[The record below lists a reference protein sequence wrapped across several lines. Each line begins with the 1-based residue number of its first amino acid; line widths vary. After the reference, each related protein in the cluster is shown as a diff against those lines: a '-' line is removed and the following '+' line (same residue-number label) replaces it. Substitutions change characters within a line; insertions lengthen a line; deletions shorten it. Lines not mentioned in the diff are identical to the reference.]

1 MPEKLSSLIDISR
14 QFLRSIRIDID
25 YGREDSLQGYI
36 CQGTSL
42 NLLENMSR
50 QVTETQQRAFTWT
63 GPYGGGKSSLA
74 LLLCSLVSPEKRL
87 RNKSTEILSISVD
100 SPISKAFHVERNGW
114 TVLPIVGSRE
124 GILNQLASSIN
135 KVTGKTFTAIPS
147 GSEIIKELVICAES
161 KKNEGVLVVIDELGK
176 CLETAAQSGED
187 IFFYQEL
194 AEAASRCKGTLV
206 IIGILHQAFE
216 QYASRLGR
224 EARDEWAKVQGRF
237 IDIPLISASD
247 EIVELISRAIVLI
260 REPSHEESRSI
271 AEAIVKAIRHRR
283 PGAPVNLC
291 DGLYRCWPLHP
302 ITAALLGPVSKR
314 KFSQNERSTF
324 GFLSSGEPLGFREF
338 LKGTDVSPLAMYGPA
353 HYWDYL
359 KANLEPSILASPD
372 GHRWSLAAEAV
383 ERAEARGTKVH
394 VDLTKTIALLDMF
407 RNGSGLAAEDEV
419 LDVSVLYAHPRE
431 IRNALEDLAHWS
443 VIIYRKHLTAWGIY
457 AGSDFDIDSAVIQAR
472 AETSEVDLKQLVDL
486 TGLSPVLAKRHY
498 QITGTM
504 RWFTKSIVHQ
514 REAEKYITHCKAKD
528 GSCGEFVLVIPDQ
541 GSPRQSDALFAKKL
555 SQFKNHFPVIISVPE
570 NAEKIADLALELAA
584 LHKVRDTNSIL
595 DGDSVARREIEAR
608 ISVFRN
614 GLEEE
619 LQNAFTVSQWYYKG
633 NPINLNAKSGLS
645 PVASM
650 IAEDI
655 YPKTPHLV
663 NELINRTRPSTNA
676 VKARRDLLH
685 RMLTHAREEN
695 LGYLG
700 FPADASLYY
709 ALLKKTTLHSQKN
722 AIWCFRSPSEE
733 GSGRTIKPL
742 WDATTDLIAQPDQ
755 MTSLSKIY
763 RFWSAPPFGIR
774 EGVMP
779 VLALAYF
786 LANRQHLALYIE
798 GAFIPELTESY
809 LDEWLQDTS
818 RISFRYVAIEADR
831 KKMLEELSAILN
843 SHLGKNVSPD
853 PLDSARGLVALVMGL
868 PGWTKRTTTL
878 SLQSQQVRDLLL
890 KASDPHKVLFVD
902 LPTLLSSNAPHSLIK
917 SIISAITELEKA
929 YPEVLRSVESK
940 VFQAL
945 DHDGDLESLR
955 QRAKIVKGITGNFLL
970 DSFSTRLATYAG
982 LEKDIEGLI
991 SLAVNKPS
999 RDWGDRDI
1007 DAAVMQLGQW
1017 SLDFR
1022 RMETLAPLQNRLS
1035 TRRAIAVA
1043 FGTSNNHSVSDI
1055 FDISNADTSI
1065 VDELAKQFLKTLR
1078 EKNIKR
1084 EVFLAALAEAGA
1096 QILETPTGKD

>member
-1 MPEKLSSLIDISR
+1 MPEKLSSLVDISR
-14 QFLRSIRIDID
+14 QFLRSIRIDVD
-25 YGREDSLQGYI
+25 YGREDALQGYI
-36 CQGTSL
+36 CQGTAI

-50 QVTETQQRAFTWT
+50 QIIETQQRAFTWT

-74 LLLCSLVSPEKRL
+74 LLLCSLVSPEKQL
-87 RNKSTEILSISVD
+87 RNKAKKILNLSVD
-100 SPISKAFHVERNGW
+100 SPISKAFHVGRNGW
-114 TVLPIVGSRE
+114 IVLPIVGSRE
-124 GILNQLASSIN
+124 NILNRLASSIN
-135 KVTGKTFTAIPS
+135 KPPGTTFSNSPK
-147 GSEIIKELVICAES
+147 GSEMVRKLVECAES
-161 KKNEGVLVVIDELGK
+161 SKNEGVLVVIDELGK
-176 CLETAAQSGED
+176 CLETAAKSGED

-194 AEAASRCKGTLV
+194 AEAASRCKGKLLIV
-206 IIGILHQAFE
+206 GILHQAFE

-224 EARDEWAKVQGRF
+224 EALDEWAKVQGRF

-247 EIVELISRAIVLI
+247 ESVELISKAIVLT
-260 REPSHEESRSI
+260 RETSHEESRPI
-271 AEAIVKAIRHRR
+271 VEAVVEAIRHRR
-283 PGAPVNLC
+283 PGAPVYLG
-291 DGLYRCWPLHP
+291 DGLNRCWPLHP
-302 ITAALLGPVSKR
+302 ITVALLGLVSKR

-338 LKGTDVSPLAMYGPA
+338 LKGTDARPLAMYGPA

-383 ERAEARGTKVH
+383 ERAEARGSKVH

-407 RNGSGLAAEDEV
+407 RNGSGLAAEDGV
-419 LDVSVLYAHPRE
+419 LDVSVLYAHPCE
-431 IRNALEDLAHWS
+431 IRDALEDLAHWS

-457 AGSDFDIDSAVIQAR
+457 AGSDFDIDAAVIQAR
-472 AETSEVDLKQLVDL
+472 AEISEVDLKQLVDL
-486 TGLSPVLAKRHY
+486 SGLFPILAKRHY

-504 RWFTKSIVHQ
+504 RWFTKSIIHQ
-514 REAEKYITHCKAKD
+514 KEAEKYVTHCKAKE
-528 GSCGEFVLVIPDQ
+528 GSCGEFLLVIPAH
-541 GSPRQSDALFAKKL
+541 GASRHSYTHFAKML
-555 SQFKNHFPVIISVPE
+555 SQLEIHFPVIVSVPE
-570 NAEKIADLALELAA
+570 NAEKIAELGLELAA
-584 LHKVRDTNSIL
+584 LHKVQNTSSNL

-608 ISVFRN
+608 ISVIRN
-614 GLEEE
+614 ELEEE
-619 LQNAFTVSQWYYKG
+619 LQNAFNLSHWFYKG
-633 NPINLNAKSGLS
+633 NPISLNAKSGLS

-663 NELINRTRPSTNA
+663 NELINRNRPSTNA

-700 FPADASLYY
+700 YPADASLYY
-709 ALLKKTTLHSQKN
+709 ALLKKTTLHSQRDE
-722 AIWCFRSPSEE
+722 IWCFKPPLEE
-733 GSGRTIKPL
+733 GGGRTIKPL

-755 MTSLSKIY
+755 MTSLSEIY
-763 RFWSAPPFGIR
+763 RFWSGPPFGVR

-798 GAFIPELTESY
+798 GVFIPELTEAY

-818 RISFRYVAIEADR
+818 RISFRYVEIEADR
-831 KKMLEELSAILN
+831 KKMLEGLSAILN
-843 SHLGKNVSPD
+843 SHLGKNVSSD

-878 SLQSQQVRDLLL
+878 SSQSQQVRDLLL

-902 LPTLLSSNAPHSLIK
+902 LPTALLSNSPHSLIK
-917 SIISAITELEKA
+917 AIINAVTELEKA
-929 YPEVLRSVESK
+929 YPDVLRSVESK
-940 VFQAL
+940 LFWAL
-945 DHDGDLESLR
+945 DHEGDLEHLR
-955 QRAKIVKGITGNFLL
+955 QRANIVKGITGNFLL
-970 DSFSTRLATYAG
+970 DSFSTRLATYIG
-982 LEKDIEGLI
+982 IEKDIEGLI

-1017 SLDFR
+1017 SFDFR
-1022 RMETLAPLQNRLS
+1022 RIETLAPLQNRLS

-1043 FGTSNNHSVSDI
+1043 FGASNNHSVSDI
-1055 FDISNADTSI
+1055 FDISDTDTSI
-1065 VDELAKQFLKTLR
+1065 ANELAKQFLKTLR

-1084 EVFLAALAEAGA
+1084 EVSLAALAEAGV
-1096 QILETPTGKD
+1096 QILEALDGKD

>member
-1 MPEKLSSLIDISR
+1 MLEKLSSLIEISR
-14 QFLRSIRIDID
+14 HFLRSIRIDID
-25 YGREDSLQGYI
+25 YGREDALQGYI
-36 CQGTSL
+36 CQGTAL

-50 QVTETQQRAFTWT
+50 QITETQQRAFTWT

-74 LLLCSLVSPEKRL
+74 LLLCSLVGPEKRL
-87 RNKSTEILSISVD
+87 RNKSMEILSIPVD
-100 SPISKAFHVERNGW
+100 SPISKAFHVGRNGW
-114 TVLPIVGSRE
+114 MVLPIVGSRE
-124 GILNQLASSIN
+124 NILNKLASSIS
-135 KVTGKTFTAIPS
+135 KATGKTFSGRSS

-176 CLETAAQSGED
+176 FLETAAQSGED

-247 EIVELISRAIVLI
+247 EIIELISRAIVLI
-260 REPSHEESRSI
+260 KEPSHEESRPI
-271 AEAIVKAIRHRR
+271 TETVVKAIHHRR
-283 PGAPVNLC
+283 PGAPVNLG

-324 GFLSSGEPLGFREF
+324 GFLSSGEPLGFQEF
-338 LKGTDVSPLAMYGPA
+338 LKGTDASPLAMYGPA
-353 HYWDYL
+353 QYWDYL
-359 KANLEPSILASPD
+359 KANLEPSILASTD

-383 ERAEARGTKVH
+383 ERAEARGSKVH

-419 LDVSVLYAHPRE
+419 LDVSVLYARPCE

-457 AGSDFDIDSAVIQAR
+457 AGSDFDIDSAVTQAR
-472 AETSEVDLKQLVDL
+472 TEISEVDLKQLVDIS
-486 TGLSPVLAKRHY
+486 GLSPVLAKRHY

-504 RWFTKSIVHQ
+504 RWFTKSIVYQ
-514 REAEKYITHCKAKD
+514 REAEKYIAHCESKD
-528 GSCGEFVLVIPDQ
+528 GSCGEFVLVIP
-541 GSPRQSDALFAKKL
+541 SYESHSDALSARKL
-555 SQFKNHFPVIISVPE
+555 SQLKNHFPVVISVPE
-570 NAEKIADLALELAA
+570 NAEKIAELTQELAA
-584 LHKVRDTNSIL
+584 LHKVQDTNSFL

-633 NPINLNAKSGLS
+633 KFINLNAKKGLS
-645 PVASM
+645 PIASI

-655 YPKTPHLV
+655 YPKTPLLI
-663 NELINRTRPSTNA
+663 NELINRNRPSTNA

-700 FPADASLYY
+700 YPADASLYY
-709 ALLKKTTLHSQKN
+709 ALLKKTTLHSQRD
-722 AIWCFRSPSEE
+722 AIWCFNPPWEE
-733 GSGRTIKPL
+733 GGGRTIKPL
-742 WDATTDLIAQPDQ
+742 WDGTTDLIAQPDQ
-755 MTSLSKIY
+755 MTSLSELY
-763 RFWSAPPFGIR
+763 RFWSDPPFGVR
-774 EGVMP
+774 DGVMP

-798 GAFIPELTESY
+798 GVFIPELTEAY
-809 LDEWLQDTS
+809 LDEWLQDAS

-878 SLQSQQVRDLLL
+878 SSQSQQVRDLLL

-917 SIISAITELEKA
+917 SITNAIIELEKA
-929 YPEVLRSVESK
+929 YPEVLRAVESK

-945 DHDGDLESLR
+945 DHKGDLEPLR
-955 QRAKIVKGITGNFLL
+955 QRAKIIKGITGNFLL
-970 DSFSTRLATYAG
+970 DSFSTRLSTYTG
-982 LEKDIEGLI
+982 IEKDIEGLI

-1007 DAAVMQLGQW
+1007 DAAVMQLGRW

-1096 QILETPTGKD
+1096 QILEAPIGKD